1 MRAQSDCS
9 KLVLVVDDDPD
20 IRETVREILEEQGYR
35 VDDAENG
42 REALGRLRSGST
54 PDLILLDL
62 SMPVMSGPE
71 FCSERQKDPKLSR
84 IPVVVVTATG
94 SPEQKVAKLP
104 INGLL
109 RKPVGLDE
117 LLGTV
122 ERFCGCGQGMN

>member
-1 MRAQSDCS
+1 MRAHTNNS

-35 VDDAENG
+35 VVDAENG
-42 REALGRLRSGST
+42 REALGRLRAGSM

-71 FCSERQKDPKLSR
+71 FCSEQQKDPKLSR

-94 SPEQKVAKLP
+94 SPDQKVAKLP

-122 ERFCGCGQGMN
+122 QRFCG

>member
-1 MRAQSDCS
+1 MSLHPHSS

-35 VDDAENG
+35 VLDAENG
-42 REALGRLRSGST
+42 LEALGRLRAGSM

-62 SMPVMSGPE
+62 SMPIMGGPE
-71 FCSERQKDPKLSR
+71 FCSERQKDPALSR

-94 SPEQKVAKLP
+94 SPDQKVSRLL

-122 ERFCGCGQGMN
+122 ERFCG

>member
-1 MRAQSDCS
+1 MSLQTQSG

-35 VDDAENG
+35 VVDAENG
-42 REALGRLRSGST
+42 LEALGRLRAGSR

-62 SMPVMSGPE
+62 SMPVMGGTE
-71 FCSERQKDPKLSR
+71 FCSERQKDPALSR

-94 SPEQKVAKLP
+94 SPDQKVARLP

-122 ERFCGCGQGMN
+122 ERFCR

>member
-1 MRAQSDCS
+1 MRAQSNCS

-20 IRETVREILEEQGYR
+20 IRETVREILEDQGYR
-35 VDDAENG
+35 VLDAENG
-42 REALGRLRSGST
+42 REALGRLQAGST

-62 SMPVMSGPE
+62 SMPVMSGTE
-71 FCSERQKDPKLSR
+71 FCSEQQKDPKLSR

-94 SPEQKVAKLP
+94 TPDQKVSKLH

-122 ERFCGCGQGMN
+122 QRFCG